1 MLRKHAMIIH
11 AIYMAKR
18 LFLFENLESFF
29 GEVVSVLKYLIPI
42 LMALIT
48 ILIYV
53 SVLPLSIL
61 AVVFTFINRKYDKR
75 LPARS
80 LTISSAICWMWLA
93 LVVLLR

>member
-1 MLRKHAMIIH
+1 
-11 AIYMAKR
+11 MAKNQS
-18 LFLFENLESFF
+18 FFKDLESFF
-29 GEVVSVLKYLIPI
+29 GEIVSVLKYLIPI

-80 LTISSAICWMWLA
+80 LIISSAICWMWLA
-93 LVVLLR
+93 VVVLLR